1 MNKKLIVTIKDV
13 KNVDCRYPDTK
24 IYIEENLNLNSFLIS
39 VMTSL
44 LYLCLSTFFIVFPKT
59 ALFINLKT
67 PFFLR
72 SLLISVYGLYQ
83 YMVYMVLLNLIT
95 TRTFLKS

>member
-1 MNKKLIVTIKDV
+1 MNKKLTVTIKDV
-13 KNVDCRYPDTK
+13 KNVDCKYPDTK

-44 LYLCLSTFFIVFPKT
+44 LYLCLSTFSIVFPKT

-67 PFFLR
+67 LKHLFRNYFLLF
-72 SLLISVYGLYQ
+72 S
-83 YMVYMVLLNLIT
+83 
-95 TRTFLKS
+95 